1 VHDEVMQPSPTP
13 EATGSTGASRP
24 HWWPHFRSP
33 LRSTAVTARL
43 GRALGICF
51 GVCFVTGM
59 LSHYQYHPWSWLPE
73 PAHPVQ
79 GYRVT
84 QGLHVATGVATIP
97 LLLVKLWSVYP
108 NLFRW
113 PPIRSIRHA
122 LERLSLFVLVSSALV
137 QLTTGFL
144 NTLNWYP
151 WPWSFPST
159 HRYLGYVVI
168 GSILLH
174 IAMKLPD
181 IKYGLQARLADADV
195 LTEVPWN
202 ENPLAHSNAGTV
214 APPAMPA
221 MDRRGLFVVIG
232 SGIGA
237 VVLTTVGQTVTPLS
251 RIGLLA
257 TRQASKGP
265 QGVPVNKTA
274 RSARVLTLARA
285 DDWLLEVTGPTPF
298 TLTLAGLESMRSVTR
313 HFPLSCVEGWSVGAE
328 WRGIPVTDL
337 VHRAGGSAS
346 SRVEVFSLQPNSPY
360 NHSMLMGPQVGAA
373 LLATHLNGERLDL
386 DHGYPVR
393 LIAPNRPGV
402 LNTKWLGR
410 MEVT

>member
-1 VHDEVMQPSPTP
+1 M
-13 EATGSTGASRP
+13 SRP
-24 HWWPHFRSP
+24 GWWPRFRSP

-43 GRALGICF
+43 GRAVGICF

-59 LSHYQYHPWSWLPE
+59 LSHYQYHPWAWMPE
-73 PAHPVQ
+73 PANPVQ
-79 GYRVT
+79 AYRVT
-84 QGLHVATGVATIP
+84 QGLHVATGVAAIP

-113 PPIRSIRHA
+113 PPIRSLRHA
-122 LERLSLFVLVSSALV
+122 LERLSVFVLVSSALV
-137 QLTTGFL
+137 QLTTGLL

-174 IAMKLPD
+174 VAMKLPD
-181 IKYGLQARLADADV
+181 IKYGLEAKLADADV
-195 LTEVPWN
+195 LTEIPWN

-214 APPAMPA
+214 APPEMPGI
-221 MDRRGLFVVIG
+221 DRRGLFVAV
-232 SGIGA
+232 GA
-237 VVLTTVGQTVTPLS
+237 GVGAILVTTVGQTVTPLA
-251 RIGLLA
+251 RLGLLA
-257 TRQASKGP
+257 TREASKGP

-274 RSARVLTLARA
+274 ASARVLTRARA
-285 DDWLLEVTGPTPF
+285 TDWQLEVAGPHPF
-298 TLTLAGLESMRSVTR
+298 ILTLAELESMSAVTR
-313 HFPLSCVEGWSVGAE
+313 QFPLSCVEGWSVGAQ
-328 WRGIPVTDL
+328 WRGIPVIDL
-337 VHRAGGSAS
+337 VRRAGGTES
-346 SRVEVFSLQPNSPY
+346 SRVEVFSLQPAGPY
-360 NHSMLMGPQVGAA
+360 NHSTLLGPQVGAA

-402 LNTKWLGR
+402 LNTKWLRR
-410 MEVT
+410 MEVS

>member
-1 VHDEVMQPSPTP
+1 M
-13 EATGSTGASRP
+13 
-24 HWWPHFRSP
+24 
-33 LRSTAVTARL
+33 
-43 GRALGICF
+43 LGICF
-51 GVCFVTGM
+51 AVCFVTGM
-59 LSHYQYHPWSWLPE
+59 LSHYHYQPWSWLPE
-73 PAHPVQ
+73 PARPVQ
-79 GYRVT
+79 AYRLT

-113 PPIRSIRHA
+113 PPIRSIKHA
-122 LERLSLFVLVSSALV
+122 LERLSVFVLVSSALV
-137 QLTTGFL
+137 QVTTGFL

-174 IAMKLPD
+174 VATKLPD
-181 IKYGLQARLADADV
+181 IKYGLQAKLADADV

-214 APPAMPA
+214 PAPEMPA
-221 MDRRGLFVVIG
+221 MDRRGLFIAIG
-232 SGIGA
+232 SGIAA
-237 VVLTTVGQTVTPLS
+237 VVLTTIGQTVTPLS

-285 DDWLLEVTGPTPF
+285 EDWRLEVIGPTAF
-298 TLTLAGLESMRSVTR
+298 TLSLAELESMTSVTR
-313 HFPLSCVEGWSVGAE
+313 HFPISCVEGWSVGAD
-328 WRGIPVTDL
+328 WQGIPVIDL
-337 VHRAGGSAS
+337 VHRAGGDAS
-346 SRVEVFSLQPNSPY
+346 SRVEVFSLQPSGAY
-360 NHSMLMGPQVGAA
+360 NHSMLHGPQVSEA
-373 LLATHLNGERLDL
+373 LLATHLNGERLNL
-386 DHGYPVR
+386 DHGYPLR

-402 LNTKWLGR
+402 LNTKWLHR

>member
-1 VHDEVMQPSPTP
+1 MHDEVMQPAPTP
-13 EATGSTGASRP
+13 EATGNTRTGRP
-24 HWWPHFRSP
+24 RWWPHFQSP

-59 LSHYQYHPWSWLPE
+59 LSHYQYHPWSWLPV

-79 GYRVT
+79 AYRVT

-108 NLFRW
+108 SLFRW
-113 PPIRSIRHA
+113 PPIRSITHA
-122 LERLSLFVLVSSALV
+122 LERLSVFVLVSSALV

-174 IAMKLPD
+174 VGMKLPD
-181 IKYGLQARLADADV
+181 IKYGLQAKLADADV

-214 APPAMPA
+214 PPPKMPA
-221 MDRRGLFVVIG
+221 MDRRGLFVAVG

-251 RIGLLA
+251 RIGLLS
-257 TRQASKGP
+257 TREAAKGP

-285 DDWLLEVTGPTPF
+285 EDWLLEVVGPTPF
-298 TLTLAGLESMRSVTR
+298 TLTLVELESMRSVTR

-328 WRGIPVTDL
+328 WQGIPVIDL
-337 VHRAGGSAS
+337 VQRAGGASS
-346 SRVEVFSLQPNSPY
+346 SRVEVFSLQPNGPY
-360 NHSMLMGPQVGAA
+360 NHSMLQGPQVSAA
-373 LLATHLNGERLDL
+373 LLATHLNGERLNL
-386 DHGYPVR
+386 DHGYPLR

-402 LNTKWLGR
+402 LNTKWLRR

>member
-1 VHDEVMQPSPTP
+1 MPQSPTQ
-13 EATGSTGASRP
+13 EVTGSSGTRRP
-24 HWWPHFRSP
+24 RWWPHFRSP

-73 PAHPVQ
+73 PANPVQ
-79 GYRVT
+79 AYRVT
-84 QGLHVATGVATIP
+84 QGLHVATGVASIP

-113 PPIRSIRHA
+113 PPIRSVRHA
-122 LERLSLFVLVSSALV
+122 LERLSVFVLVSSALV

-144 NTLNWYP
+144 NTLDWYP

-159 HRYLGYVVI
+159 HRYLAYVVI

-174 IAMKLPD
+174 VGLKLPD

-195 LTEVPWN
+195 LTEIPWS

-214 APPAMPA
+214 APPEMPA
-221 MDRRGLFVVIG
+221 MDRRGLIVAAA

-237 VVLTTVGQTVTPLS
+237 IVLTTIGQTVTPLA

-265 QGVPVNKTA
+265 QAVPVNKTA
-274 RSARVLTLARA
+274 RSARVLTSAMA
-285 DDWLLEVTGPTPF
+285 DDWRLEVIGPTPF
-298 TLTLAGLESMRSVTR
+298 TLTLAGLESMSSVTR
-313 HFPLSCVEGWSVGAE
+313 RFPLSCVEGWSVGAD
-328 WRGIPVTDL
+328 WRGIPVIDL
-337 VHRAGGSAS
+337 VRRAGGDAS
-346 SRVEVFSLQPNSPY
+346 SRVEVFSLQPNGPY
-360 NHSMLMGPQVGAA
+360 NHSVLLGPQVEAA
-373 LLATHLNGERLDL
+373 LLATHINGERLDL
-386 DHGYPVR
+386 DHGYPLR
-393 LIAPNRPGV
+393 LISPNRPGV
-402 LNTKWLGR
+402 LNTKWLRR